1 MSEGAPKSAVFVGAA
16 QNCANYLSSALS
28 RWDALATLFDARRF
42 FIVEN
47 DSTDE
52 TKEILAHWRD
62 GDPRRRVIE
71 LDGLQSSGLRR
82 PVRLAIARNR
92 LLDEVRTSEA
102 ARTADYLIVMD
113 LDDASRLITPQ
124 RLQRCMMIDGWD
136 ALFANQLFYYA
147 DIWALRDAR
156 RSRDDFVHR
165 IEATA
170 PGWPRRLARIRHL
183 HWRNRPFNPF
193 GRPIPVTSAFGGFGI
208 YRMPFALNAH
218 YQGERDGR
226 DICEHVPYHEAMV
239 AAGARLLIHPGLINA
254 LPRPLSFLDPLV
266 LGRKP

>member
-1 MSEGAPKSAVFVGAA
+1 MSEKAQASAVFIGTA
-16 QNCANYLSSALS
+16 QNCANYLPLALS
-28 RWDALATLFDARRF
+28 RWDALATLFDARHF
-42 FIVEN
+42 FIAEN
-47 DSTDE
+47 DSTDA
-52 TKEILAHWRD
+52 TKDILSGWRA
-62 GDPRRRVIE
+62 GNSRRRVIE
-71 LDGLQSSGLRR
+71 LDGLQHSGLRR

-92 LLDEVRTSEA
+92 LLDEVRACPS

-124 RLQRCMMIDGWD
+124 RLKRCMMIDGWD

-147 DIWALRDAR
+147 DIWALRDAH
-156 RSRDDFVHR
+156 RSPDDFVHR

-183 HWRNRPFNPF
+183 HWRNRPYSPF
-193 GRPIPVTSAFGGFGI
+193 GRPIPVISAFGGFGI
-208 YRMPFALNAH
+208 YRMPLALSAR

-239 AAGARLLIHPGLINA
+239 AAGGRLFIHPGLINA
-254 LPRPLSFLDPLV
+254 LPRALSFLDPLL
-266 LGRKP
+266 LGRRP